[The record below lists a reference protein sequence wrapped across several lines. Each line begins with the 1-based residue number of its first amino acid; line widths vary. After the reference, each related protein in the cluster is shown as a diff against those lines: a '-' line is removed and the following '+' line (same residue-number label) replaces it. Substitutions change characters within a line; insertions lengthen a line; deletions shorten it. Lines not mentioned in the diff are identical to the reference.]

1 MNANIAHPRFIGVLD
16 DARQMVDVAVH
27 AAVAH
32 QAQQM
37 QAGRNG
43 LGKCGF
49 QYGVLTH
56 RAVLDGIIHA
66 AKILIHHAPRT
77 QIQVTYFGIAHL
89 PVGKAHVF
97 PGSAQQAVG
106 IVGKEVI
113 SKRGISQNSGVTVF
127 FRDIRP
133 QRIAAPAVANDKND
147 RLFRH
152 APYLQAFPSFEKP
165 EIRHSFSAS
174 EIACGLP
181 PRPTRTTTYLPCITG
196 RSE

>member
-1 MNANIAHPRFIGVLD
+1 MPAKWL
-16 DARQMVDVAVH
+16 MVAVH

-113 SKRGISQNSGVTVF
+113 SKRVSARTVASPYSFATSG
-127 FRDIRP
+127 P
-133 QRIAAPAVANDKND
+133 NGLAAPAVANDKND

-152 APYLQAFPSFEKP
+152 APYLQAFPSLKSLKSGIP
-165 EIRHSFSAS
+165 S
-174 EIACGLP
+174 P
-181 PRPTRTTTYLPCITG
+181 PLK
-196 RSE
+196 